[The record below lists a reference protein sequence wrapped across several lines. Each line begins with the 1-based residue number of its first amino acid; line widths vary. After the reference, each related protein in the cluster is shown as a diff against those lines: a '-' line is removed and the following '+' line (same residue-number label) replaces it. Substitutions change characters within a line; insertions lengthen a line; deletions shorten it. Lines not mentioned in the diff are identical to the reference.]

1 MKQLIDKNENFLLNF
16 PQIHVSLMPVQKL
29 VTLSCKS
36 TFKHSLCFLWIP
48 AIGEKNLFF
57 M

>member
-16 PQIHVSLMPVQKL
+16 SQIHVSLMPVQKL